1 MINFFHTYIPE
12 PIAFQ
17 IGPLSIHWYGVILV
31 VAILAGYW
39 IVNRLSRSSG
49 LNQEAISSIYVN
61 TLIIGFIG
69 ARLYHVIS
77 DWGFYGKHLNQIFA
91 VWNGGLAIHGAII
104 GAVLS
109 VLYFSRK
116 YKINFWKI
124 LDIFAIAG
132 ILGQAIGRW
141 GNYFNQELFGAPTDS
156 WIGIPI
162 DVAHRAEGFV
172 QYTHFHPAFLYES
185 LLCLAV
191 FIILCVVFK
200 KQTTTPL
207 SWQERLRG
215 GLVFWLYI
223 GLYSFVRIIVES
235 IRVND
240 AALVAGIRLPLL
252 VSVLLALLSIA
263 MILKSLAFYHK
274 KE

>member
-17 IGPLSIHWYGVILV
+17 IGSLSIHWYGVILV

-77 DWGFYGKHLNQIFA
+77 DWGFYGSNMSQILA

-200 KQTTTPL
+200 KQTTTP
-207 SWQERLRG
+207 
-215 GLVFWLYI
+215 
-223 GLYSFVRIIVES
+223 
-235 IRVND
+235 
-240 AALVAGIRLPLL
+240 
-252 VSVLLALLSIA
+252 
-263 MILKSLAFYHK
+263 
-274 KE
+274 